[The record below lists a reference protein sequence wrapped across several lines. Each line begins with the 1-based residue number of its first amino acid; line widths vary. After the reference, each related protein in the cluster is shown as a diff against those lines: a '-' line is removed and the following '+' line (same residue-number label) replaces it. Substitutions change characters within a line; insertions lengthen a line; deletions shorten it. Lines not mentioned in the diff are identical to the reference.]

1 MVHRLEDLTQ
11 TLLHRFFQF
20 TIRKLSTISLPKH
33 CYCVIAPPSPKQRR
47 EYKNY
52 LSAFDISSKIKNSQ
66 SNSGGAGGRH
76 PSYSYN
82 GLSLKICIFFFN
94 REKLR
99 HERILSSLAG
109 NITTSHTIYPSFG
122 RVEFFEFVLRN
133 PYSTDQTV
141 TIYCDDNELKYV
153 NKRLVFN
160 SYSLSQ
166 WIYTCVSLC
175 KQHILMIC
183 YLHVD
188 CSQARY
194 TKGKPSYS
202 TGKSS
207 RFAHHKSKR
216 TDPTGF
222 RFSCCFWGSVIPPSP
237 YISSTAT
244 YVAGCFVRAQ
254 FFSSSEK

>member
-1 MVHRLEDLTQ
+1 M
-11 TLLHRFFQF
+11 
-20 TIRKLSTISLPKH
+20 
-33 CYCVIAPPSPKQRR
+33 IAPPSPKQRR

-66 SNSGGAGGRH
+66 SKSGGAGGRH

-82 GLSLKICIFFFN
+82 GLSLKICIFN

-160 SYSLSQ
+160 SFSLSQ

-175 KQHILMIC
+175 K
-183 YLHVD
+183 
-188 CSQARY
+188 
-194 TKGKPSYS
+194 
-202 TGKSS
+202 
-207 RFAHHKSKR
+207 
-216 TDPTGF
+216 
-222 RFSCCFWGSVIPPSP
+222 
-237 YISSTAT
+237 
-244 YVAGCFVRAQ
+244 
-254 FFSSSEK
+254 

>member
-1 MVHRLEDLTQ
+1 MFPAGCLLWGSLKGKLGGGKGWFIGWRTWHRPFCTDFSSLQ
-11 TLLHRFFQF
+11 PGNYLLSLFPNIVTAWSHPPPRSNLFICLRYFFKNK
-20 TIRKLSTISLPKH
+20 KLSI
-33 CYCVIAPPSPKQRR
+33 KQWR
-47 EYKNY
+47 
-52 LSAFDISSKIKNSQ
+52 
-66 SNSGGAGGRH
+66 G
-76 PSYSYN
+76 YSYN
-82 GLSLKICIFFFN
+82 GLTLKICIFFN

-175 KQHILMIC
+175 K
-183 YLHVD
+183 
-188 CSQARY
+188 
-194 TKGKPSYS
+194 
-202 TGKSS
+202 
-207 RFAHHKSKR
+207 
-216 TDPTGF
+216 
-222 RFSCCFWGSVIPPSP
+222 
-237 YISSTAT
+237 
-244 YVAGCFVRAQ
+244 
-254 FFSSSEK
+254 

>member
-20 TIRKLSTISLPKH
+20 TTRKLSTISLPKH
-33 CYCVIAPPSPKQRR
+33 CYCVIASPSPKQRR

-52 LSAFDISSKIKNSQ
+52 LSAFDISSKIKKLSIKQWRGWGASPILFLQWSQ
-66 SNSGGAGGRH
+66 FENL
-76 PSYSYN
+76 Y
-82 GLSLKICIFFFN
+82 FFFN

-194 TKGKPSYS
+194 TKGKSSYS